1 VKKLFTLYQN
11 LVIQIQKKWDRSLG
25 QTELFDETYIPTFIF
40 YDYGNFFIKGTT
52 THTFSKV
59 VAILKDNVFSFNKI
73 PSSGK
78 NGDEN
83 KFQFKITLPG
93 EGIYHRNVLKF
104 RPSSYDPVFFR
115 QILYGDIAH
124 AIGNPAHESVTA
136 RVYQSDGVGIG
147 LYVLQED
154 CTTES
159 FIRTAFYGNEEDG
172 TISPYTKS
180 VIYDCSTGADFNYK
194 DPNWLGAFQ
203 NDTYDLKE
211 ELLEMTRQIYILDI
225 NDADQI
231 KELDENWLEL
241 DTY

>member
-1 VKKLFTLYQN
+1 
-11 LVIQIQKKWDRSLG
+11 
-25 QTELFDETYIPTFIF
+25 
-40 YDYGNFFIKGTT
+40 
-52 THTFSKV
+52 
-59 VAILKDNVFSFNKI
+59 LKDSVFSFNKI

-136 RVYQSDGVGIG
+136 RVYQSDGTGIG

-159 FIRTAFYGNEEDG
+159 FIKTAFYGN
-172 TISPYTKS
+172 
-180 VIYDCSTGADFNYK
+180 
-194 DPNWLGAFQ
+194 
-203 NDTYDLKE
+203 
-211 ELLEMTRQIYILDI
+211 
-225 NDADQI
+225 
-231 KELDENWLEL
+231 
-241 DTY
+241 